1 MVPVL
6 LAMSVSAWSAGPGRA
21 LRDPARD
28 VRQTIHARKLLSE
41 DPELAAWNIGV
52 TIQDRVATLWGPVPS
67 AEVAF
72 RAELCL
78 RSVIELA
85 DVRNELVVSDA
96 LKPMRVPLKIDN
108 PPSFLPDHL
117 PPPLPKSPRSIIP
130 PPGDG
135 LKQDGRDPFRP
146 RLIERIPALNRIE

>member
-1 MVPVL
+1 MRTL
-6 LAMSVSAWSAGPGRA
+6 G
-21 LRDPARD
+21 DPARD
-28 VRQTIHARKLLSE
+28 VRQTIQARKLLAD
-41 DPELAAWNIGV
+41 DPDLAAWNIGV

-78 RSVIELA
+78 RSIIELA

-108 PPSFLPDHL
+108 PPMFLPDHVPQPQPKL
-117 PPPLPKSPRSIIP
+117 PRSMFSSPR
-130 PPGDG
+130 DAQ
-135 LKQDGRDPFRP
+135 KQDGRDPFRP
-146 RLIERIPALNRIE
+146 RLIESLPATIRIE